1 MIFFFSLGSSTIE
14 QVVIENSNESTHML
28 EYELDDCDY
37 GDESEDE
44 KQLKSN
50 YFYIKNQI

>member
-1 MIFFFSLGSSTIE
+1 
-14 QVVIENSNESTHML
+14 ML
-28 EYELDDCDY
+28 EYEFDDCDY

-50 YFYIKNQI
+50 YFYIKNQISKQKQKTMIIVDSGYGGSSFSNEF

>member
-1 MIFFFSLGSSTIE
+1 
-14 QVVIENSNESTHML
+14 ML
-28 EYELDDCDY
+28 EYELDDCEY

-50 YFYIKNQI
+50 YFYIKNQISKKQKTDSGYCSFSSEF